1 MTGARSLRAT
11 LLGAVLTLACAAPA
25 HAQWSVTANDGRSA
39 LTLGF
44 LAQTQ
49 IEALENPGSSDIS
62 QNVFVRRT
70 RLMLGARINDRT
82 SLFMDTD
89 VPNLG
94 KGQASGSKVAN
105 TLVLQ
110 DLVLTQALCPNFK
123 LDAGMLYVPLSHNSQ
138 QAVGSLLAI
147 DYGPYTFVQNDPADA
162 KLGRDYGVDGR
173 AYLGRQHLELR
184 AGMYQGDR
192 GRNATEPFR
201 AAARAVYYVCDADT
215 GFFYAGTAFGKK
227 RMFALGAGIDTQKQ
241 YQAWS
246 GDLTCDWPVQR
257 DCVTL
262 LAGFT
267 RYDGG
272 RTFAALPRQDAVLLE
287 LGWYFHAA
295 HVTPFVQYA
304 SRDYLDPA
312 RADESRVQGGL
323 AFWGNGHK
331 NSLKLGVAKL
341 TKDRL
346 ADGFQYL
353 AQWQVLAY

>member
-1 MTGARSLRAT
+1 VA
-11 LLGAVLTLACAAPA
+11 LLGAALTLACAAPA
-25 HAQWSVTANDGRSA
+25 HAQWSVSANDGRSA

-49 IEALENPGSSDIS
+49 IEALESPGSSDVA
-62 QNVFVRRT
+62 QNVFVRRA

-82 SLFMDTD
+82 SLYMDTD

-94 KGQASGSKVAN
+94 KGQTTGAKVAN

-110 DLVLTQALCPNFK
+110 DLVVTQTLCSSFK
-123 LDAGMLYVPLSHNSQ
+123 IDAGMLYVPLSHNAQ
-138 QAVGSLLAI
+138 QAVGSLLPV
-147 DYGPYTFVQNDPADA
+147 DYGPYTFAQNEGTDS

-173 AYLGRQHLELR
+173 AYVAHKHLEIR
-184 AGMYQGDR
+184 AGVYQGDR
-192 GRNATEPFR
+192 GKNATEPFR
-201 AAARAVYYVCDADT
+201 VAARGVYYACDADT

-227 RMFALGAGIDTQKQ
+227 RMLALGAGVDAQKD
-241 YQAWS
+241 YRAWS
-246 GDLTCDWPVQR
+246 GDVTCDWPVQK
-257 DCVTL
+257 DCLTL

-272 RTFAALPRQDAVLLE
+272 TTFAALPRQDDVLVE
-287 LGWYFHAA
+287 LGWYSHAA
-295 HVTPFVQYA
+295 RVTPFVQYA

-312 RADESRVQGGL
+312 RADEARVQGGL

-346 ADGFQYL
+346 ADGFQYM